1 MANMVFRELGSTV
14 FTGGNEIWFRQNE
27 AGVIVNTEFFGV
39 TAPVG
44 TEGYINAW
52 TGSAWALKPVKVW
65 TGSAWVQKP
74 VKFWNGTSWALA

>member
-1 MANMVFRELGSTV
+1 MADQVFRR
-14 FTGGNEIWFRQNE
+14 TGAPFRGGDQIWMRQDP
-27 AGVIVNTEFFGV
+27 AGVIVDNEFFGV

-44 TEGYINAW
+44 TDGYIKYW
-52 TGSAWALKPVKVW
+52 TGSVWTLKPVKYW

>member
-1 MANMVFRELGSTV
+1 MADQVFRKIGTT
-14 FTGGNEIWFRQNE
+14 FNGGDEIWFRDTQ
-27 AGVIVNTEFFGV
+27 AGQIARNEFFGAPSTG
-39 TAPVG
+39 TA
-44 TEGYINAW
+44 GYINAW